1 MRKLITAILL
11 IITLFVVACNNTN
24 TPVSNQQEEKLLTKE
39 EFKQL
44 IQEYDLG
51 VTVKSFD
58 RVNLDEFIAHYYISK
73 EVFDKYIY
81 GNYSLSR
88 TLERYIENAPLRE
101 EKKRMDP
108 YLVREL
114 KYIESTDNE
123 YKEFIDKYFEA
134 LQVNAE
140 KYKEENGVEIYE
152 LNIEGNGTT
161 YFRFCQTS
169 KSKKLELSKGEKD
182 DEENYMIK
190 QYSGDM
196 NYYLDIYY
204 SKSGKYL
211 MYFDGNARYNF
222 EERLYL
228 IQTFCE
234 LED

>member
-1 MRKLITAILL
+1 MLFIMLLLTTA
-11 IITLFVVACNNTN
+11 CQNTN
-24 TPVSNQQEEKLLTKE
+24 VPTETNIQGEEQMEEKLLTKE
-39 EFKQL
+39 EFIQL
-44 IQEYDLG
+44 IKENDVD
-51 VTVKSFD
+51 VTVQSFD
-58 RVNLDEFIAHYYISK
+58 GVDMDEFIAYYYISK
-73 EVFDKYIY
+73 EVFDEFIS
-81 GNYSLSR
+81 GGFNLR
-88 TLERYIENAPLRE
+88 RNLEGYIENAPLRE

-161 YFRFCQTS
+161 YFRFCRTS

-182 DEENYMIK
+182 DEENYMII

-211 MYFDGNARYNF
+211 MYFDGNAGYSF
-222 EERLYL
+222 EERLN
-228 IQTFCE
+228 IIRTFCE